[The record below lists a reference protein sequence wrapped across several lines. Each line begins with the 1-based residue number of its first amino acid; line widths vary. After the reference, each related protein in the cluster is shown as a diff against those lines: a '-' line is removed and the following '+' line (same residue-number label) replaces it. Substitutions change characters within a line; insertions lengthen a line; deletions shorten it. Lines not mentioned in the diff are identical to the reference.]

1 MTMPS
6 DWDPLKEM
14 LLVQKRLNGLFESA
28 LARTEFDAR
37 EGVDSWTP
45 VSDAQES
52 PDALILSLELPGLEQ
67 DQIDLRIDGDEL
79 VVEGVREMTRQSEDD
94 RYHRVECSYGK
105 FSRRFHLPST
115 IDREAVEAVYRDGVL
130 RVSLPRKGRELPKS
144 VRVAIR

>member
-1 MTMPS
+1 MAMPA

-28 LARTEFDAR
+28 LARTEFDTR

-45 VSDAQES
+45 VSDAYES
-52 PDALILSLELPGLEQ
+52 ENALVLSLELPGLEQ
-67 DQIDLRIDGDEL
+67 EQIDLRIDGDEL
-79 VVEGVREMTRQSEDD
+79 VVEGVREMGKQRDGD
-94 RYHRVECSYGK
+94 RFHRVECSYGK

-115 IDREAVEAVYRDGVL
+115 IDREAVQATYRDGVL

>member
-45 VSDAQES
+45 VSDAHES
-52 PDALILSLELPGLEQ
+52 PEALILSLELPGLEQ

-79 VVEGVREMTRQSEDD
+79 VVEGVREMAKQGEGD

-105 FSRRFHLPST
+105 FSRRFHLPSA
-115 IDREAVEAVYRDGVL
+115 IDREAVEAVYRNGVL